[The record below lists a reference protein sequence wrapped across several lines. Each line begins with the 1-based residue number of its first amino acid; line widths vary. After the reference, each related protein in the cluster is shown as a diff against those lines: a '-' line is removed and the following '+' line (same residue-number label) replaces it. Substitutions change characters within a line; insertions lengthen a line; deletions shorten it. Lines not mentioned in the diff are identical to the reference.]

1 MESDNQSEC
10 EAQRSRGITLEV
22 LLNATKL
29 SVGKH
34 EQLSHSKALS
44 KRGAAIR
51 KIENLHHC
59 PHLKVLYLYDN
70 EIEAVEN
77 LDAVPQL
84 THLHLQGNCLRRI
97 ENLEP
102 LKLLEKLYLEK
113 NAISRLEGLAGSFRL
128 QELYL
133 ANQNV
138 PIDLHFSFEEETMR
152 ALAVWL
158 FFNCCFAWS
167 WCSLSVLSMS
177 AQASL
182 RILDLSHCRVA
193 ATKPLTLLRS
203 LEQLDLSKNLIED
216 LEDVFAL
223 VGGITSLVELDL
235 RGNPVTATTKYRE
248 KTITFSS
255 AHLGGSNVIFVVVV
269 SQFTCCAAL
278 LHTALLDKKDV
289 DPNQRRMMQ
298 SHLAHKYR

>member
-34 EQLSHSKALS
+34 EQLSHYLKRVTHLALNGDASKALS

-113 NAISRLEGLAGSFRL
+113 ARRAGGV
-128 QELYL
+128 
-133 ANQNV
+133 V
-138 PIDLHFSFEEETMR
+138 PT
-152 ALAVWL
+152 AGAVL
-158 FFNCCFAWS
+158 GQPECAD
-167 WCSLSVLSMS
+167 
-177 AQASL
+177 
-182 RILDLSHCRVA
+182 R
-193 ATKPLTLLRS
+193 PTLLVR
-203 LEQLDLSKNLIED
+203 
-216 LEDVFAL
+216 
-223 VGGITSLVELDL
+223 
-235 RGNPVTATTKYRE
+235 RGDNAG
-248 KTITFSS
+248 
-255 AHLGGSNVIFVVVV
+255 LGGMVV
-269 SQFTCCAAL
+269 L
-278 LHTALLDKKDV
+278 
-289 DPNQRRMMQ
+289 
-298 SHLAHKYR
+298 